1 MKIHGVL
8 LPRLLLASGYPCSFA
23 FSTDPWRLGWWGLVV
38 KTKRWQWQREHGGD
52 DVTSST
58 AMGRERDGARKE
70 NRRCEEGRVRAA
82 VFVS

>member
-58 AMGRERDGARKE
+58 TMGRERDGARKE